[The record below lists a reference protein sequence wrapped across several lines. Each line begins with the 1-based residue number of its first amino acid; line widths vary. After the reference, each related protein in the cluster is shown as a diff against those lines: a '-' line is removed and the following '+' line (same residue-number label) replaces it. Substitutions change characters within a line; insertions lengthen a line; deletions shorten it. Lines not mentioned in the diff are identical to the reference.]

1 MGKLKKGHVYFS
13 FTRWRSAFQS
23 DLSGVLQLRT
33 QEAREVWSVAPGTG
47 GADIFHSP
55 CSCDSLL
62 PAFKYSPVLQIW
74 CLWLKAFRSLQLTP
88 TASWRRK
95 VAKTMFWEWAGA
107 WKRCQRGSW
116 PWRAQTPLV
125 QEDWIFFSFRMSAP
139 LRLYKGSLLSCRRL
153 PGTRNSCLE
162 GSLPSAIS

>member
-1 MGKLKKGHVYFS
+1 MFILGLQGEGQLSRVISLVSCSWGHK
-13 FTRWRSAFQS
+13 RRGRC
-23 DLSGVLQLRT
+23 DLWLQE
-33 QEAREVWSVAPGTG
+33 QEEQTFF
-47 GADIFHSP
+47 ILP